1 MEKKKRGCCSAQH
14 CPCYPN
20 CDEVMEQRWQAQQ
33 NEEKQT
39 EPVPMEQ
46 LQTEMLNRDP
56 GVLRQLAMQDEADLA
71 RLKELYPMRVRQILE
86 EVEHVCDSME
96 YEGSVMFDEMPEKQR
111 IMELTD
117 GIEQKMQDKM
127 TQWEEELQRQQE
139 EDIYVMNHPM
149 APPQPP
155 YPSQPPRPPYPPRQ
169 VNWFRDLI
177 QVLLQDEMYHRR
189 CRNRNCRR
197 W

>member
-1 MEKKKRGCCSAQH
+1 MEKKKRGCCGAQY

-20 CDEVMEQRWQAQQ
+20 CDEVMEQHWQAQQ
-33 NEEKQT
+33 NEEKQMDS
-39 EPVPMEQ
+39 VPMEH
-46 LQTEMLNRDP
+46 LQTEMLDRDP
-56 GVLRQLAMQDEADLA
+56 GILRQLAIQDEADLT
-71 RLKELYPMRVRQILE
+71 RLKELY
-86 EVEHVCDSME
+86 
-96 YEGSVMFDEMPEKQR
+96 
-111 IMELTD
+111 
-117 GIEQKMQDKM
+117 EQKMQDKM

-155 YPSQPPRPPYPPRQ
+155 YPPQPPRPPYPPRP
-169 VNWFRDLI
+169 VNWFHDLI